1 MSTEFETMYHSKDHL
16 GSPSSILYPDY
27 EAIEA
32 TELSYISQASSSTN
46 SLPVYTEIYNKGQS
60 AHLYTT
66 VADFYPTKQ
75 FQIQASGIP
84 LIKLPVPPRPDP
96 IYTFNV
102 SPTGEIEEA
111 EYVSI
116 RPARKSGS
124 CFLARADD
132 RAQKPLCTT
141 TYRYGPGN
149 PPKIR
154 LDTETSQ
161 GRQAEDIEISCKGI
175 MTRSVVMRTH
185 LGTFEWRYS
194 SRAERRAFMGEKAD
208 SLLILEQVTKVA
220 VKRGKQEERRRKV
233 GHFVRNS
240 GVRTPGSNRSTAG
253 NGGRLMLDLQ
263 EWVDR
268 KEECAEMEILAVASC
283 ISMLKKEV
291 DRRRVHQTMAM
302 MGGGS

>member
-116 RPARKSGS
+116 RPAQTT
-124 CFLARADD
+124 LHDD
-132 RAQKPLCTT
+132 IPLWA
-141 TYRYGPGN
+141 GQ

-268 KEECAEMEILAVASC
+268 KEECVEMEILAVASC

-302 MGGGS
+302 MGVAPRSSKREPMADFVY

>member
-1 MSTEFETMYHSKDHL
+1 MSTKVETMYHSERRL
-16 GSPSSILYPDY
+16 NSSYSTLHPDY
-27 EAIEA
+27 ETTEA
-32 TELSYISQASSSTN
+32 TELSYLSQASSSTN
-46 SLPVYTEIYNKGQS
+46 SLPVYTEIYNKDES

-116 RPARKSGS
+116 RPAQTT
-124 CFLARADD
+124 LYDD
-132 RAQKPLCTT
+132 VPLWA
-141 TYRYGPGN
+141 GQ

-154 LDTETSQ
+154 LETETSQ
-161 GRQAEDIEISCKGI
+161 GRQVEDIEISCKGM

-185 LGTFEWRYS
+185 LSTFEWRYS

-208 SLLILEQVTKVA
+208 SLLILEQVTKVV
-220 VKRGKQEERRRKV
+220 VKRGNKRSEDA
-233 GHFVRNS
+233 
-240 GVRTPGSNRSTAG
+240 RSTAG

-263 EWVDR
+263 EWVDK

-283 ISMLKKEV
+283 ICMLKKEV